1 MHISMP
7 KHMPS
12 KRRCLSGVVGAAI
25 ASASLF
31 AAAPAH
37 ADTTMGGSITRD
49 EVMAR
54 AQSWVNEGVPYN
66 QGAYYSDSNGSY
78 REDCSGYVS
87 MVWDLSSSMVT
98 QTLPSVSTQ
107 ISASDLQPGDALDY
121 TAEHVILFA
130 GWIDQSAGTFTYYA
144 ENNPSELTN
153 SYTGDLNASSLD
165 GWPTSDYTPLR
176 YDNITGTAS
185 TTTTAA
191 TGTGTTAAST
201 TTAATTTAPTTTA
214 STTASDTSSAD
225 TSSSTASTPT
235 ASTSGTG
242 STASSSGNGG
252 SGSYRQWSWNGA
264 SYTHSAQYYA
274 RQAWYRDNGW
284 K

>member
-1 MHISMP
+1 MPISM
-7 KHMPS
+7 HMPS
-12 KRRCLSGVVGAAI
+12 KRRCLSGVIGAAI

-37 ADTTMGGSITRD
+37 ADTTTTGGSITRD
-49 EVMAR
+49 EVIAR

-87 MVWDLSSSMVT
+87 MAWNLSDSLVT
-98 QTLPSVSTQ
+98 QTLPSVATQ
-107 ISASDLQPGDALDY
+107 IPASELQPGDALDY

-130 GWIDQSAGTFTYYA
+130 GWIDQSAGTFNYYA

-153 SYTGDLNASSLD
+153 LYQGSLDASSLD

-176 YDNITGTAS
+176 YNNITGTAS
-185 TTTTAA
+185 GTTTA
-191 TGTGTTAAST
+191 TTSTTA
-201 TTAATTTAPTTTA
+201 TTTA
-214 STTASDTSSAD
+214 STTAATTTDT
-225 TSSSTASTPT
+225 TTATTTGTTGTTTP
-235 ASTSGTG
+235 STG
-242 STASSSGNGG
+242 STASGSSH
-252 SGSYRQWSWNGA
+252 WSWTNDYTRS
-264 SYTHSAQYYA
+264 SYGYTRHWRYANHS
-274 RQAWYRDNGW
+274 W